1 MEMFLMVLSLSLLGV
16 AVSAGLFAAATKEE
30 RRQEAVLARLRNPEL
45 DEERFFVR
53 PPAGVRADGL
63 PKQVPIEVLLLQIE
77 RHVRLEL
84 AAAESFHQF
93 PTSESLH
100 MQTLSPLV
108 H

>member
-30 RRQEAVLARLRNPEL
+30 RRQEALAGLRNAAL

-53 PPAGVRADGL
+53 PPAGVRPDGL
-63 PKQVPIEVLLLQIE
+63 PRQVPIEVLLLQIE

-93 PTSESLH
+93 PTAESLH